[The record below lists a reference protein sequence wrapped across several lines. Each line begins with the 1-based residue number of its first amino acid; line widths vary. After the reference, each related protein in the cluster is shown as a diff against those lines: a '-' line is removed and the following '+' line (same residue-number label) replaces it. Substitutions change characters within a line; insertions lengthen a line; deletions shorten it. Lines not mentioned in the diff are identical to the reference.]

1 MTVHFN
7 YGWKIKFLFSHT
19 SDHIQNRPNY
29 YVPIDME
36 SIKPDPERP
45 KIHFNANE
53 TYFYNTLPT
62 RKATFVVNNNFISEN
77 LRIPKKNSYEEKI
90 RILNSQG
97 KPVRFRRDYAF
108 VYWIMALVSW
118 TRKNKN
124 EMNLQFFEIILNS
137 WILAH
142 FRNSLFGKIL
152 PSYKQIN
159 CI

>member
-1 MTVHFN
+1 LIFQKIFGVHWMNSKLLLEWSFILTTVV
-7 YGWKIKFLFSHT
+7 KLIIFSHT

-62 RKATFVVNNNFISEN
+62 RKATFFVNNNFISEN
-77 LRIPKKNSYEEKI
+77 LCIPKKNSYEEKI

-118 TRKNKN
+118 TREKIK
-124 EMNLQFFEIILNS
+124 MK
-137 WILAH
+137 WISNFSKL
-142 FRNSLFGKIL
+142 S
-152 PSYKQIN
+152 
-159 CI
+159 